1 MDRQPAV
8 HTPSR
13 YGWGT
18 LRILLLIELVGGAVV
33 LWNVVLGFIAASNEP
48 LGSRLSLLLAVV
60 ISWVWIGITLWGALT
75 RRASWVRGSALTI
88 HILMFP
94 AATGV
99 LQGILGDA
107 ASLGWALLA
116 LAILGFV
123 SAIVARP
130 APSTENAGEASN

>member
-1 MDRQPAV
+1 MEPQPTV
-8 HTPSR
+8 HTPAR
-13 YGWGT
+13 IGWAM
-18 LRILLLIELVGGAVV
+18 LRILLIVELVGGAVV
-33 LWNVVLGFIAASNEP
+33 LWNVVLAFIAASNEP

-60 ISWVWIGITLWGALT
+60 LSWLWIGITLWGALT

-107 ASLGWALLA
+107 APLGWALLA
-116 LAILGFV
+116 LAVLGFV
-123 SAIVARP
+123 AAIIARP
-130 APSTENAGEASN
+130 VPANQNAGETSS